1 MDFLEDICLTEEI
14 HGLWLARKT
23 IYEMIDDRKYVTN
36 EPRKTEE
43 EFRKLYMI
51 SNTVFSTS
59 IPAVQRHATSP
70 KQPNLIVCFPS
81 EEKLRIQSIRDIIE
95 YGETHAS
102 KFYHIII
109 VYRKSITPS
118 AKSQLAQIKS
128 EKKHMRIETFGVD
141 ELQYNPSKHV
151 WVPPHRILSK
161 AEKKTVLE
169 SLKCSQEHL
178 PRILICDPI
187 VRYYGGRAN
196 QVMEILKPTP
206 DGNWCKHWRLI
217 SNRIMQ

>member
-1 MDFLEDICLTEEI
+1 MLEDRNYDTHEEQ
-14 HGLWLARKT
+14 KT
-23 IYEMIDDRKYVTN
+23 K
-36 EPRKTEE
+36 E
-43 EFRKLYMI
+43 EFHKLYMT

-59 IPAVQRHATSP
+59 IPAVQRSSAVP
-70 KQPNLIVCFPS
+70 KQPNLIVFFPS
-81 EEKLRIQSIRDIIE
+81 EEKLRIQSIREMIE

-102 KFYHIII
+102 KFFHIII

-128 EKKHMRIETFGVD
+128 EKKHMRIETFGVE

-161 AEKKTVLE
+161 AEKKSVLE
-169 SLKCSQEHL
+169 SLKCNQEHL

-196 QVMEILKPTP
+196 QVIEVLKPTP
-206 DGNWCKHWRLI
+206 DGNWCKHWRLV
-217 SNRIMQ
+217 SNRVMQ